1 MALNPLLPELSFSVR
16 EEGVGLGL
24 WIRAASG
31 GRQIRLTYAEL
42 EGGHARIHRLLD
54 ELYEDGAEIT
64 CMCRAD
70 KPVPMHIR
78 RLRHHPPTYCLVT
91 NPHQV
96 HEEDCPRH
104 HNPTLRIPKSNK
116 QSQINEKQL
125 VDVDQP
131 QQNLRVQQNRN
142 ESSDRKGVFMPI
154 MDQLNDAQRVA
165 STHIN
170 GPHLV
175 VAAAG
180 SGKTT
185 MLLARIAHLL
195 DSGTP
200 PERILACTFTRKA
213 ANEMRDRLVSVVGA
227 VGRKV
232 AISTLHAL
240 AYKMMAPVLGE
251 GWKVI
256 PNPACYIE
264 RVLEPP
270 SPNNRHGV
278 GGIMSTSDALS
289 HLFLAKAD
297 GHIPNDLHDPLRKVY
312 LAYEALTTEHRRFDF
327 EDLVL
332 GAIRLFQTDSQFAAQ
347 WRDRFDY
354 VLVDEF
360 QDTNRAQWLFLL
372 ELVARTR
379 NLFVV
384 GDDWQ
389 SIYGFRGARPELMRE
404 FTRHFLDAKKTFLT
418 VNYRSHELIVSLG
431 QRIINLNQGHQIE
444 KLVHAARVTPE
455 SAIAEVIT
463 VASDV
468 EEARFA
474 ATEIETL
481 RDHYPHVPWQ
491 EYAVLYRTHIQ
502 SRVYEE
508 ALADRNIPYQIVG
521 DTHFYESKVVK
532 TILSYLRAA
541 QNLNNRSTWATL
553 FHRPLWNVTEQAF
566 RESITLEPL
575 TQSEELIRFMAIL
588 EELSRNTLPSDAI
601 RWIANALP
609 KIVKQRDDGEPIR
622 WMDSLISSASRFQSV
637 PEFLRYVD
645 FVVENSREK
654 KSDAVQLMTIHR
666 AKGLEFETVFVVGLS
681 EGLLPHKK
689 ATSPESIQEETRL
702 CYVAVSR
709 AKENVYLLSA
719 KSYGG
724 REMEVSRFITDAI
737 AQPQ

>member
-1 MALNPLLPELSFSVR
+1 MP
-16 EEGVGLGL
+16 
-24 WIRAASG
+24 
-31 GRQIRLTYAEL
+31 TM
-42 EGGHARIHRLLD
+42 
-54 ELYEDGAEIT
+54 YE
-64 CMCRAD
+64 
-70 KPVPMHIR
+70 
-78 RLRHHPPTYCLVT
+78 
-91 NPHQV
+91 
-96 HEEDCPRH
+96 
-104 HNPTLRIPKSNK
+104 
-116 QSQINEKQL
+116 
-125 VDVDQP
+125 
-131 QQNLRVQQNRN
+131 
-142 ESSDRKGVFMPI
+142 
-154 MDQLNDAQRVA
+154 LNDAQRAA
-165 STHIN
+165 STHMD

-195 DSGTP
+195 DSGIP

-213 ANEMRDRLVSVVGA
+213 ANEMRDRLVSSVGN
-227 VGRKV
+227 VEGKV
-232 AISTLHAL
+232 TISTIHAL
-240 AYKMMAPVLGE
+240 AYKMVAPVLGE
-251 GWKVI
+251 AWKVI
-256 PNPACYIE
+256 PNPTWYIE
-264 RVLEPP
+264 RVLAPP
-270 SPNNRHGV
+270 SPINPHGV
-278 GGIMSTSDALS
+278 GGIMSTSDAMTQ
-289 HLFLAKAD
+289 LFLAKAD
-297 GHIPNDLHDPLRKVY
+297 GHTPKEVQDPLRKVY
-312 LAYEALTTEHRRFDF
+312 LAYEALTTEHKRFDF

-332 GAIRLFQTDSQFAAQ
+332 DAIRWFQTDSQFAAQ
-347 WRDRFDY
+347 WRNHFDY

-384 GDDWQ
+384 GDDRQ
-389 SIYGFRGARPELMRE
+389 SIYAFRGAKPGLMRE
-404 FTRHFLDAKKTFLT
+404 FTQHFSDAETTFLT

-431 QRIINLNQGHQIE
+431 QRIIHLNQGYQIE
-444 KLVHAARVTPE
+444 KQVHAARVTPE

-468 EEARFA
+468 EEANFVA
-474 ATEIETL
+474 KEIETL
-481 RDHYPHVPWQ
+481 RDRFPHIPWQ

-521 DTHFYESKVVK
+521 DTHFYEAKDIK

-541 QNLNNRSTWATL
+541 QDLNDRSTWATL
-553 FHRPLWNVTEQAF
+553 FRRPLWNVTEQTS
-566 RESITLEPL
+566 RESTMTTLEPL
-575 TQSEELIRFMAIL
+575 SQNEELEKFVEIL
-588 EELSRNTLPSDAI
+588 QGFSRHTTPSDAI
-601 RWIANALP
+601 RWLVTALP

-622 WMDSLISSASRFQSV
+622 WMDSLMASASRFQSV

-645 FVVENSREK
+645 FVVEKSHEK

-737 AQPQ
+737 AKPQ